1 MNYDCY
7 LSQLEKKP
15 DNCIVRKELKCP
27 ICNREC
33 ISSTWTSVVVAYHIL
48 NCPDCYF
55 SLKASTQNEVMQAY
69 NCLRKTKV
77 MLDGFIDLVDHLPEP
92 AKLRLLAKWFD
103 YYDRDNDDEVQCDLR
118 RWADTVEEM
127 QEIVT

>member
-1 MNYDCY
+1 M
-7 LSQLEKKP
+7 
-15 DNCIVRKELKCP
+15 KCP
-27 ICNREC
+27 ICNSEC
-33 ISSTWTSVVVAYHIL
+33 VSSTWTLVVAAYHIL
-48 NCPDCYF
+48 NCPECHF
-55 SLKASTQNEVMQAY
+55 SLKAETQSEVMQAY

-77 MLDGFIDLVDHLPEP
+77 MLDGFIDLVDHLPGP
-92 AKLRLLAKWFD
+92 GKLRLLAHWFD